1 MRQLQTSKYSYYTCT
16 VCISCK
22 QFWGYIIFD
31 RGVFFSFFSKCHS
44 DSVIMNVVIR
54 WLEMNYFL
62 STYINSPIVC
72 CSIIQI
78 TSKKHVKIPL
88 PIIISSFLCFLPV
101 TPFIYFFTDQLK
113 TYMFIM
119 FIYFTSLF
127 FNVDNKKS
135 LCLNGIHFVLALCF
149 KVGTKVVVF
158 RLVKRQILRFIYFTQ
173 NIYFSSS
180 EIASFLR
187 GSGLDL

>member
-1 MRQLQTSKYSYYTCT
+1 MT
-16 VCISCK
+16 
-22 QFWGYIIFD
+22 
-31 RGVFFSFFSKCHS
+31 RGVFFSLFSKCHS

-54 WLEMNYFL
+54 WLKMNYFL

-127 FNVDNKKS
+127 FQCRQQKIIV
-135 LCLNGIHFVLALCF
+135 F
-149 KVGTKVVVF
+149 KWNTFCTGF
-158 RLVKRQILRFIYFTQ
+158 MF
-173 NIYFSSS
+173 
-180 EIASFLR
+180 
-187 GSGLDL
+187 